1 MKKNSKNDIMKV
13 ELHMCMG
20 PQGSGKSTWAKKFAS
35 ENPDVLYLSTDKLR
49 AEMGAGEHD
58 QSVNALIYSRMK
70 TKAEAALRKGQ
81 SVLLDAT
88 FIRKAW
94 RKDYVKLGRQLGAKL
109 VAHVF
114 KADRETLIK
123 RVQHRAANGGLNV
136 PTDVIDKYIAQFEQP
151 DRTEFDEIINH

>member
-1 MKKNSKNDIMKV
+1 MQPNLILTV
-13 ELHMCMG
+13 G
-20 PQGSGKSTWAKKFAS
+20 PQGSGKSTWAEKYSS

-49 AEMGAGEHD
+49 AKMGVGEHD
-58 QSVNALIYSRMK
+58 QTVNSLIYSRMK
-70 TKAEAALRKGQ
+70 MMTEAALHDGQ

-94 RKDYVKLGRQLGAKL
+94 RKDNVKLGRRLGAKL

-136 PTDVIDKYIAQFEQP
+136 PIEVIDKYIAQFEPP
-151 DRTEFDEIINH
+151 DKTEFDEIINHQ